1 MPTNTVCP
9 RCNMILQVPDE
20 LLRQEVQCPTCASI
34 FVASVSSSPPP
45 KPSAPKTPPRPQGK
59 HAISERPFSNLI
71 ENQDR
76 FAGRDRDLSE
86 FADDDEFDD
95 RPRRRSRRYFDN
107 RAQAA
112 AAVIGPGIALLVV
125 GILAILVGIANVA
138 VVASE
143 AGTPPG
149 VRKEKDP
156 ARKAGQYVGS
166 TVSLIWGCV
175 VAMGGF
181 KLMKL
186 QAHGTAK
193 TAAIVAMVPCSLCC
207 VVGFP
212 LGIWALTVMH
222 RPEVHSAFE

>member
-1 MPTNTVCP
+1 
-9 RCNMILQVPDE
+9 MILQVPDE
-20 LLRQEVQCPTCASI
+20 LLRQEVQCPSCGSI
-34 FVASVSSSPPP
+34 FVASAGSSPPP

-59 HAISERPFSNLI
+59 HAISERPFSSLI
-71 ENQDR
+71 ENPDR
-76 FAGRDRDLSE
+76 FAGGERDLSE
-86 FADDDEFDD
+86 FADEDEFDD

-125 GILAILVGIANVA
+125 GILAILLGIANVA
-138 VVASE
+138 VVASDT
-143 AGTPPG
+143 GSRPG
-149 VRKEKDP
+149 LHKDP
-156 ARKAGQYVGS
+156 ANKAGQYVGS

-193 TAAIVAMVPCSLCC
+193 IAAIVAMVPCSLCC
-207 VVGFP
+207 VVSFP